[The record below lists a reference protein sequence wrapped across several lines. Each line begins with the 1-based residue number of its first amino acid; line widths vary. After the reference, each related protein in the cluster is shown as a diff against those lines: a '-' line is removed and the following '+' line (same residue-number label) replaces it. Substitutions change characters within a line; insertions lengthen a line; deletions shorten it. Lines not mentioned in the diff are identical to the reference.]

1 MGEEFYKSES
11 LSVEGLHEIIERY
24 GWTPNNTRI
33 HDEEDICGECRLKYL
48 NDDRGP
54 DITFQSNHTKIST
67 ILPSINYLWG
77 TTTSVGKLALLSC
90 ETPEVR

>member
-1 MGEEFYKSES
+1 MKS
-11 LSVEGLHEIIERY
+11 LSDMAGHPITRVFM
-24 GWTPNNTRI
+24 TKKTMNN
-33 HDEEDICGECRLKYL
+33 GECRLKYL

-77 TTTSVGKLALLSC
+77 TTTSVGTPDTLLSC